1 VNDHATALSRLRWGG
16 ALALIA
22 AVGTLRPIRSY
33 DYFWHLATGRWIVEH
48 RALPAR
54 DPFTLASHSHEWVN
68 LEWLFQSILYPLWS
82 ILGHDGLTIV
92 LALLVGTGVF
102 VLFVRTARDTNEGIA
117 LLLVAIA
124 WIGALHRIDVR
135 PETAA
140 IPLFVLFLHL
150 VLEKPDRKISIA
162 MIVLTVL
169 WYQVH
174 PSALLAPVIAGAVF
188 AGDVVENRRVGA
200 FGRWRLVQIAG
211 TGGALFINPWGWK
224 GVAGPFE
231 LASMLRR
238 EGLVNL
244 EWLPSPLTIFPELYL
259 VIVAGGVALLLDR
272 SSRGRFGR
280 LLVFVLM
287 AFLAI
292 RFVRNHAFFYPA
304 LPLLLAPALCFS
316 WRRLTLWSSVAA
328 LVVGFSAFPRWSP
341 GTGVDERR
349 FPVRASDLVERHGL
363 RGNIYN
369 PDQLGGYL
377 VWRFPDRRVLVDGRN
392 ELYLTFFRELEKALE
407 DSRLWNRM
415 LDRYDLSIAIEEYG
429 GSAIEIIDGV
439 TGESR
444 MQPRSL
450 AYFPRTRWALIGFDE
465 AAMVFIRRSAVPAEW
480 LDEVELRAIIPDATG
495 PMDAT
500 LTTPQEALRDLARVR
515 RDSGG
520 FRRLDQLSAW
530 LGSRLPDD
538 TIN

>member
-1 VNDHATALSRLRWGG
+1 MTDPAIPLSRLRWGG

-68 LEWLFQSILYPLWS
+68 LEWLFQATLYPLWS
-82 ILGHDGLTIV
+82 LLGHDGLSIV
-92 LALLVGTGVF
+92 LALLVGIGAF
-102 VLFVRTARDTNEGIA
+102 VLFIRTARDTNEGIA

-124 WIGALHRIDVR
+124 WTGALHRIDVR

-140 IPLFVLFLHL
+140 IPFFVLFLHL
-150 VLEKPDRKISIA
+150 VLQAPGRKISIA
-162 MIVLTVL
+162 VIALTVV
-169 WYQVH
+169 WFQVH

-188 AGDVVENRRVGA
+188 AGDLVENRRVGTR
-200 FGRWRLVQIAG
+200 GWWRLAQIAG
-211 TGGALFINPWGWK
+211 TGGALFINPWWWK
-224 GVAGPFE
+224 GVAAPFE

-244 EWLPSPLTIFPELYL
+244 EWLPSPFTLFPELYL
-259 VIVAGGVALLLDR
+259 IVALGGVALLLDR
-272 SSRGRFGR
+272 SSRGRFAR
-280 LLVFVLM
+280 LLVFGLM

-304 LPLLLAPALCFS
+304 LPLLIAPALRFS
-316 WRRLTLWSSVAA
+316 WRRITLWSSVAA
-328 LVVGFSAFPRWSP
+328 LVVAFSVFPRWNP
-341 GTGVDERR
+341 GAGVDEQR

-363 RGNIYN
+363 SGRIYN

-392 ELYLTFFRELEKALE
+392 ELYVTFFREFGSALE

-415 LDRYDLSIAIEEYG
+415 LDRYDLSLAIEEYRSG
-429 GSAIEIIDGV
+429 AFEVIDGV
-439 TGESR
+439 TGARR
-444 MQPRSL
+444 MLPRSL
-450 AYFPRTRWALIGFDE
+450 AYFPRDRWALIGFDD
-465 AAMVFIRRSAVPAEW
+465 AAMVFVRRTAVPAEW
-480 LDEVELRAIIPDATG
+480 LAEVELRAIIPDATG

-500 LTTPQEALRDLARVR
+500 LTTPHEALRDLARVR
-515 RDSGG
+515 QETGG

-530 LGSRLPDD
+530 VGSRLADERV
-538 TIN
+538 N